1 MSDQFFYFYPHIFG
15 HISSILVFKQVLDN
29 IFQSI
34 IVTYNFFMIPHFL
47 IFSFNL
53 AHIGVKQ
60 NPTSLQEALQ
70 RSDENSKTTFII
82 KSTLGRSFPMKKH
95 QKYPF
100 WNIALFTRF
109 NLTIALNKIQRKISQ
124 LPEKA
129 DTEADCS
136 PPLEPQVCPHMSP
149 DQRHCA
155 VSCLGH
161 YHFKCKIWMLIKVT
175 NGTKVGHSKV

>member
-95 QKYPF
+95 QKYHF

-109 NLTIALNKIQRKISQ
+109 NLNMHHHLLLMPAGVPRSSRACSQRA
-124 LPEKA
+124 PA
-129 DTEADCS
+129 
-136 PPLEPQVCPHMSP
+136 
-149 DQRHCA
+149 
-155 VSCLGH
+155 
-161 YHFKCKIWMLIKVT
+161 W
-175 NGTKVGHSKV
+175 